1 MHSLIAGV
9 ACIAVAIGCGGGS
22 RASQADVDPEDTDPS
37 RIDVAAGD
45 PSPFDV
51 TPRDVVKHDLP
62 ADASDV
68 DATDDD
74 RASSDA
80 PHPDPDVDDTDAPAD
95 DGAAQDAPG
104 ADESPTDTPVD
115 IEPGACP
122 VARAASIEC
131 GRVLVWGDDHVL
143 MQSHWPAQLP
153 FWQNAIHWLAT
164 ATTGCGSDLT
174 TVRFSGGAVPAELVT
189 ALKAEGLDVTT
200 NGALPAASDPPSV
213 LAIELQGSGFLP
225 AQGAALLSWV
235 KAGGAV
241 MVMTIGFGTN
251 DECTNENPLL
261 APLGLA
267 FSCVTPAPWGPV
279 TRLEAHTITQGLT
292 TADTPFVNGRW
303 VLETGAYATTV
314 IADVGDSAECPVQV
328 TAP

>member
-235 KAGGAV
+235 KAGGRRDGDDHRLRHQRRVHQREPLAGAAGACVQLRHPRAV
-241 MVMTIGFGTN
+241 GPGHTAGGTR
-251 DECTNENPLL
+251 DHAGPDHRRHALRER
-261 APLGLA
+261 PLG
-267 FSCVTPAPWGPV
+267 P
-279 TRLEAHTITQGLT
+279 
-292 TADTPFVNGRW
+292 
-303 VLETGAYATTV
+303 
-314 IADVGDSAECPVQV
+314 
-328 TAP
+328 